1 MRDYGLDVTKYFQ
14 SMDLSV
20 INTSELTKQFHFNG
34 VSLRCLGLFCG
45 QCDNPLIKKYL
56 ISEIASRVC
65 KKIMRSELQQ

>member
-1 MRDYGLDVTKYFQ
+1 MRDYGLDVTKYFY
-14 SMDLSV
+14 SMDLSI
-20 INTSELTKQFHFNG
+20 INRSELTKQFHFNG

-65 KKIMRSELQQ
+65 KKIIRS